1 MQKRVSV
8 RLEEENQNLLKA
20 YSSVYGLTMS
30 ELLEFVWNQYISKQQ
45 LNCTKAQALV
55 HATGVK
61 TMLNAGK
68 PCFGH
73 PCLHCTKQIQ
83 CQAGIYE
90 GVLHF
95 NENYK
100 EFLSDEVATSIG
112 NMQEMHNQERQF

>member
-8 RLEEENQNLLKA
+8 RLEEESQNLLKA

-45 LNCTKAQALV
+45 INCTKAAGLI
-55 HATGVK
+55 HATGFK
-61 TMLNAGK
+61 PLPNAGK

-95 NENYK
+95 DDSYR
-100 EFLSDEVATSIG
+100 EFLTDSAAVMIG
-112 NMQEMHNQERQF
+112 DLQEAYNQERQY

>member
-1 MQKRVSV
+1 M

-30 ELLEFVWNQYISKQQ
+30 ELLEFIWNQYISKQQ
-45 LNCTKAQALV
+45 LNCTKAQGLV
-55 HATGVK
+55 HATGAK
-61 TMLNAGK
+61 TMPNAGK

-95 NENYK
+95 DDNYK
-100 EFLSDEVATSIG
+100 DFLSDDVASFIG
-112 NMQEMHNQERQF
+112 DMQEAHNQERQF